1 MYEMQKN
8 IQQQQLLTNISKGVA
23 LYIIELFFKY
33 MVLEYQK
40 SCDYFPIL
48 IPKILGKRKEK
59 ETLKIIK
66 S

>member
-1 MYEMQKN
+1 M
-8 IQQQQLLTNISKGVA
+8 TNISNGFA
-23 LYIIELFFKY
+23 MYIIEFFFKY

-40 SCDYFPIL
+40 SCNYFPIL

-66 S
+66 SYGEKKLRMVKN